1 MKLLVVED
9 QPSLLDAVAVYLK
22 RQGFVVDEAPNV
34 KTADNYVK
42 TGGYDGVML
51 DLSLP
56 DGSGLDFLKKLRADG
71 FVAPI
76 IVMTARDQISDRIV
90 GLDAGADDYVV
101 KPFDLDELNAR
112 FHAVLR
118 RYQSS
123 STSITKLGL
132 FEIDRGGHRLIKQ
145 GEEVALTGKEWALI
159 ERLTRHASAVVTKE
173 ALEETLYSIDADV
186 MSNTLEVHVSRIRK
200 KIGKEHI
207 ETVRGLGYRF
217 NGNMVSEA

>member
-22 RQGFVVDEAPNV
+22 RQGFVVDEALNV
-34 KTADNYVK
+34 KTADSYVK

-51 DLSLP
+51 DLNLP
-56 DGSGLDFLKKLRADG
+56 DGSGLDFLKKLRAEG

-76 IVMTARDQISDRIV
+76 IVMTARDQISERIV

-123 STSITKLGL
+123 PTSTTKLGL
-132 FEIDRGGHRLIKQ
+132 FEIDRSGHRLIKQ

-159 ERLTRHASAVVTKE
+159 ERLTRHANAVVTKE

-200 KIGKEHI
+200 KIGKDHI

-217 NGNMVSEA
+217 NGDLASEV

>member
-22 RQGFVVDEAPNV
+22 RQGFVVDEAPNI
-34 KTADNYVK
+34 KLAENYIK
-42 TGGYDGVML
+42 SGDYDGAVL
-51 DLSLP
+51 DLGLP
-56 DGSGLDFLKKLRADG
+56 DGSGLDFLKKLRAGG

-76 IVMTARDQISDRIV
+76 IVMTARDQISDRIK

-118 RYQSS
+118 RYNNS
-123 STSITKLGL
+123 STSVTPMGV
-132 FEIDRGGHRLIKQ
+132 FEIDRSGHRLMKRGQEIS
-145 GEEVALTGKEWALI
+145 LTAKEWALI
-159 ERLTRHASAVVTKE
+159 ERLTRHSMSVVPKE
-173 ALEETLYSIDADV
+173 ALEETLYSIDADIS
-186 MSNTLEVHVSRIRK
+186 SNTLEVHISRIRK

-207 ETVRGLGYRF
+207 ETIRGLGYRF
-217 NGNMVSEA
+217 NGDAASEG